1 MGERPKPLVWRTG
14 VPSGTAGSNPAP
26 SANACARWG
35 ASGPLNPQPA
45 IVELKGVL
53 REEVVGS
60 VPGKV
65 VLRVEP
71 SAAHASELRQAWKGA
86 AVSKPL
92 RVLEDR
98 LT

>member
-1 MGERPKPLVWRTG
+1 M
-14 VPSGTAGSNPAP
+14 
-26 SANACARWG
+26 
-35 ASGPLNPQPA
+35 
-45 IVELKGVL
+45 
-53 REEVVGS
+53 
-60 VPGKV
+60 
-65 VLRVEP
+65 LRVEP